1 MEFSAGYHERE
12 RELYFQ
18 GRNLFSSGLP
28 SKDRRAVEERKIDSY
43 NYPWE
48 IVELIQLK
56 LKYSLKV
63 EIKTDDSA
71 ISDIK
76 FFESSSLSNITPSKI
91 WGKFELGLYDVLVV
105 NLWKS
110 AKSFYAIAVAFEQ
123 LFPSNP

>member
-48 IVELIQLK
+48 IVGLIQLK

-76 FFESSSLSNITPSKI
+76 FFESSSLSNIAPSKI
-91 WGKFELGLYDVLVV
+91 WGKFELGLYGVLVV